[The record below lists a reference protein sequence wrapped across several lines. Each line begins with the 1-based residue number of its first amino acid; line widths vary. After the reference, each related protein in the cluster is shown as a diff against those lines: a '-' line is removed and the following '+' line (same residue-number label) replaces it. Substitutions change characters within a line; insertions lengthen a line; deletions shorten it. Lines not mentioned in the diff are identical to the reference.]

1 MAAITTRSME
11 VSTPAAPAT
20 SNRARLWVALVTVYI
35 LWGSTYLF
43 VHFMTERMPPLYM
56 AGIRFLMA
64 GTLLYSYARF
74 TGAARPTMGNWR
86 ATGLLGVLFL
96 TIANG
101 AVATAI
107 HYLPTGLTALL
118 VAMLPVFVLSF
129 NWLFFARTRPTTLAL
144 IGSAVGLLGIFVLF
158 QPGKIRLPGGPDALL
173 IGFGLTLLANVGWA
187 FGTLLT
193 PRVNTPAS
201 AALSSGMQMLTGGGI
216 MLGAA
221 LLIEPVSLL
230 SIAQAPPKAF
240 YALAYLIVF
249 GSIIGFSAF
258 SWLARNAP
266 PALASTYAYVNPIV
280 AMLLGATF
288 AGETITSQSIIGA
301 AVIIAG
307 VVLIT
312 MGRK

>member
-1 MAAITTRSME
+1 MH
-11 VSTPAAPAT
+11 VSTPIAPPT
-20 SNRARLWVALVTVYI
+20 YSRTTLWTALITVYI

-56 AGIRFLMA
+56 ASMRFLAA
-64 GTLLYSYARF
+64 GTLLYSYARL
-74 TGAARPTMGNWR
+74 TGAARPTLTNWR
-86 ATGLLGVLFL
+86 AAGLLGLLFL

-129 NWLFFARTRPTTLAL
+129 NWLFFSRSRPTNLAL
-144 IGSAVGLLGIFVLF
+144 AGSALGLLGIFVLF
-158 QPGKIRLPGGPDALL
+158 QPGKLVLPGGSDALL
-173 IGFGLTLLANVGWA
+173 IGFGLTLIANVGWA
-187 FGTLLT
+187 LGTLLA
-193 PRVNTPAS
+193 PRVNTPLS
-201 AALSSGMQMLTGGGI
+201 PALSSGMQMLTGG
-216 MLGAA
+216 AA
-221 LLIEPVSLL
+221 LLVAALLVEPVSLL

-240 YALAYLIVF
+240 YSLGYLIVF

-288 AGETITSQSIIGA
+288 AGEAITAQSLIGT

-312 MGRK
+312 IGKK

>member
-1 MAAITTRSME
+1 MQ

-20 SNRARLWVALVTVYI
+20 ANRTTLWVALITVYI

-43 VHFMTERMPPLYM
+43 VHFMTEQMPPLYM
-56 AGIRFLMA
+56 AGIRFLVA
-64 GTLLYSYARF
+64 GTLLYSYARLA
-74 TGAARPTMGNWR
+74 GAPRPSIGNWR
-86 ATGLLGVLFL
+86 ATGLLGLLFL

-129 NWLFFARTRPTTLAL
+129 DYLFFARTRPTPLAL
-144 IGSAVGLLGIFVLF
+144 IGSAVGLIGIFVLF
-158 QPGKIRLPGGPDALL
+158 QPGKITLPGGPDALL
-173 IGFGLTLLANVGWA
+173 IGFGLTIIANIGWA

-193 PRVNTPAS
+193 PRVNIPAS
-201 AALSSGMQMLTGGGI
+201 AALSSGMQMLTGGS
-216 MLGAA
+216 MLLVAA
-221 LLIEPVSLL
+221 LLTEPVSVL
-230 SIAQAPPKAF
+230 SIAQAPSKAL
-240 YALAYLIVF
+240 YSLAYLIVF
-249 GSIIGFSAF
+249 GSIIGFSTF

-266 PALASTYAYVNPIV
+266 PALASTYAYVNPVV
-280 AMLLGATF
+280 AMLLGAAF
-288 AGETITSQSIIGA
+288 AGEAITSQSLIGA

-312 MGRK
+312 MGKSGRVKE

>member
-1 MAAITTRSME
+1 MQ
-11 VSTPAAPAT
+11 VSTPAAPVT
-20 SNRARLWVALVTVYI
+20 HNRTTLWTALITVYI

-74 TGAARPTMGNWR
+74 TGAPRPTAANWR
-86 ATGLLGVLFL
+86 ATGLLGILFL

-101 AVATAI
+101 AVATAV

-129 NWLFFARTRPTTLAL
+129 NYLFFDRTRPTNLAM
-144 IGSAVGLLGIFVLF
+144 IGSGLGLVGICFLF
-158 QPGKIRLPGGPDALL
+158 QPGKITLPGGPDALL
-173 IGFGLTLLANVGWA
+173 IGFGLTIVANIGWA

-193 PRVNTPAS
+193 PRVNTPKS
-201 AALSSGMQMLTGGGI
+201 PALSSGMQMLTGGGI
-216 MLGAA
+216 MLVAG
-221 LLIEPVSLL
+221 LLIEPVSLS
-230 SIAQAPPKAF
+230 SIVQAPPKAF
-240 YALAYLIVF
+240 YSLAYLILF

-280 AMLLGATF
+280 AMMLGATF
-288 AGETITSQSIIGA
+288 AGETITSQSLIGA

-312 MGRK
+312 MGKK

>member
-1 MAAITTRSME
+1 MQ
-11 VSTPAAPAT
+11 VSTPAPPAT
-20 SNRARLWVALVTVYI
+20 SNRTTLWIALITVYI

-43 VHFMTERMPPLYM
+43 VHFMTEQMPPFYM
-56 AGIRFLMA
+56 AGVRFLTA
-64 GTLLYSYARF
+64 GTLLYGYARL
-74 TGAARPTMGNWR
+74 TGAPRPTMGNWR
-86 ATGLLGVLFL
+86 ATGLLGLLFL
-96 TIANG
+96 TVANG

-144 IGSAVGLLGIFVLF
+144 LGSAVGLIGIFILF
-158 QPGKIRLPGGPDALL
+158 QPGKIALPGGPDALL
-173 IGFGLTLLANVGWA
+173 IGFGLTIVANIGWA

-193 PRVNTPAS
+193 PRVNIPAS
-201 AALSSGMQMLTGGGI
+201 AALSSGMQMLTGGG
-216 MLGAA
+216 LLLVVA
-221 LLIEPVSLL
+221 LFLEPVSLL
-230 SIAQAPPKAF
+230 SIVQAPPKAF
-240 YALAYLIVF
+240 YSLAYLIVF
-249 GSIIGFSAF
+249 GSIIGFSTF

-280 AMLLGATF
+280 AMLLGAAF
-288 AGETITSQSIIGA
+288 AGEAITSQSLIGA

-312 MGRK
+312 MGKK

>member
-1 MAAITTRSME
+1 MQ
-11 VSTPAAPAT
+11 VSTPTAPAT
-20 SNRARLWVALVTVYI
+20 TNRTTLWVALVTVYI

-64 GTLLYSYARF
+64 GTLLYGYARL
-74 TGAARPTMGNWR
+74 TGATRPSLGNWR
-86 ATGLLGVLFL
+86 ATGLLGILFL

-129 NWLFFARTRPTTLAL
+129 NWLFFARSRPTTLAL
-144 IGSAVGLLGIFVLF
+144 VGSAVGLLGIFVLF

-173 IGFGLTLLANVGWA
+173 TGFGLTLLANIGWA
-187 FGTLLT
+187 FGTLLA

-216 MLGAA
+216 MLVAA

-288 AGETITSQSIIGA
+288 AGETITSQSLFGA

-312 MGRK
+312 MGKNNDE

>member
-1 MAAITTRSME
+1 MQ
-11 VSTPAAPAT
+11 VSTPPVTAPA
-20 SNRARLWVALVTVYI
+20 NRTTLWIALITVYI

-56 AGIRFLMA
+56 AGIRFIAA
-64 GTLLYSYARF
+64 GTLLYSYARL
-74 TGAARPTMGNWR
+74 TGAARPTWANWR

-107 HYLPTGLTALL
+107 HYLPTGLVALL
-118 VAMLPVFVLSF
+118 VAMLPVFVLTF
-129 NWLFFARTRPTTLAL
+129 NWLFFARTRPTNLAL
-144 IGSAVGLLGIFVLF
+144 AGSALGLVGVVVLF
-158 QPGKIRLPGGPDALL
+158 QPGKLVLPGGPDALL
-173 IGFGLTLLANVGWA
+173 IGFGLTMLANIGWA

-201 AALSSGMQMLTGGGI
+201 PALSSGMQMLTGGGV
-216 MLGAA
+216 MLMAA
-221 LLIEPVSLL
+221 LLTEPVSLL

-240 YALAYLIVF
+240 YSLAYLIVF

-258 SWLARNAP
+258 AWLARNAP
-266 PALASTYAYVNPIV
+266 PALASTYAYVNPVV
-280 AMLLGATF
+280 AMLLGAAF
-288 AGETITSQSIIGA
+288 AGEAISSQSLIGA

-307 VVLIT
+307 VSTL
-312 MGRK
+312 R

>member
-1 MAAITTRSME
+1 MQ
-11 VSTPAAPAT
+11 VSTPAAPTT
-20 SNRARLWVALVTVYI
+20 SNRTTLWVALITVYI

-43 VHFMTERMPPLYM
+43 VHFMTEQMPPLYM
-56 AGIRFLMA
+56 AGIRFLVA

-74 TGAARPTMGNWR
+74 TGATRPSPGNWR
-86 ATGLLGVLFL
+86 ATGLLGILFL

-101 AVATAI
+101 AVATAV

-129 NWLFFARTRPTTLAL
+129 NWLFFARTRPTNLAL
-144 IGSAVGLLGIFVLF
+144 AGSALGLAGIFVLF
-158 QPGKIRLPGGPDALL
+158 QPGKLVLPGGPDALL
-173 IGFGLTLLANVGWA
+173 IGFGLTLIANIGWA

-201 AALSSGMQMLTGGGI
+201 PALSSGMQMLTGGGL
-216 MLGAA
+216 MLVAA

-240 YALAYLIVF
+240 YSLAYLIVF

-288 AGETITSQSIIGA
+288 AGEAITSQSLIGA
-301 AVIIAG
+301 AIIIAG

-312 MGRK
+312 MGKNKM

>member
-1 MAAITTRSME
+1 MQLSRSMP
-11 VSTPAAPAT
+11 VSTPAVPIAT
-20 SNRARLWVALVTVYI
+20 NRTTLWTALITVYI

-56 AGIRFLMA
+56 ASLRFLAA
-64 GTLLYSYARF
+64 GTLLYSYARL
-74 TGAARPTMGNWR
+74 TGTPRPTLTNWR

-107 HYLPTGLTALL
+107 HHLPTGLTALL
-118 VAMLPVFVLSF
+118 VAMLPVFVLTF
-129 NWLFFARTRPTTLAL
+129 NWLFFDRTRPTTLAM
-144 IGSAVGLLGIFVLF
+144 IGSAVGLAGIFILF
-158 QPGKIRLPGGPDALL
+158 QPGKITLPGGPDALL
-173 IGFGLTLLANVGWA
+173 IGFGLTLVANIGWA
-187 FGTLLT
+187 FGTLLS

-201 AALSSGMQMLTGGGI
+201 AALSSGMQMLTGGGV
-216 MLGAA
+216 MLVAA

-230 SIAQAPPKAF
+230 SIAHAPPKAL

-280 AMLLGATF
+280 AMLLGAAF
-288 AGETITSQSIIGA
+288 AGEAITSQSLIGA

>member
-1 MAAITTRSME
+1 MH
-11 VSTPAAPAT
+11 VSTPPVAAPV
-20 SNRARLWVALVTVYI
+20 NRTTLWTALVTVYI

-56 AGIRFLMA
+56 ASIRFLVA
-64 GTLLYSYARF
+64 GVLLYSYARF
-74 TGAARPTMGNWR
+74 TGAKRPTLTNWR
-86 ATGLLGVLFL
+86 ATGLLGLLFL

-101 AVATAI
+101 AVATAV

-129 NWLFFARTRPTTLAL
+129 NWLFFARTRPTPLAL
-144 IGSAVGLLGIFVLF
+144 IGSAVGLIGIFVLF
-158 QPGKIRLPGGPDALL
+158 QPGKLVLPGGPDALL
-173 IGFGLTLLANVGWA
+173 IGFGLTLIANIGWA
-187 FGTLLT
+187 FGTLLA
-193 PRVNTPAS
+193 PRVSTPS
-201 AALSSGMQMLTGGGI
+201 SPALSSGMQMLTGGGV
-216 MLGAA
+216 MFVAA

-230 SIAQAPPKAF
+230 SITEAPLKAF
-240 YALAYLIVF
+240 YSLAYLIVF

-280 AMLLGATF
+280 AMLLGAAF
-288 AGETITSQSIIGA
+288 AGERITSQSLIGA
-301 AVIIAG
+301 AVIVAG

-312 MGRK
+312 MGKK

>member
-1 MAAITTRSME
+1 ME
-11 VSTPAAPAT
+11 VSTPAAPTT
-20 SNRARLWVALVTVYI
+20 SNRTTLWAALVTVYI

-56 AGIRFLMA
+56 AAIRFLSA
-64 GTLLYSYARF
+64 GTLLYSYARL
-74 TGAARPTMGNWR
+74 TGAPRPLMANWR
-86 ATGLLGVLFL
+86 ATGLLGLLFL

-101 AVATAI
+101 AVATAV

-129 NWLFFARTRPTTLAL
+129 NWLFFARTRPTNLAL
-144 IGSAVGLLGIFVLF
+144 AGSALGLAGIFVLF
-158 QPGKIRLPGGPDALL
+158 QPGKLVLPGGPDALL
-173 IGFGLTLLANVGWA
+173 IGFGLTLIANIGWA
-187 FGTLLT
+187 FGTLLA
-193 PRVNTPAS
+193 PRVNTPS
-201 AALSSGMQMLTGGGI
+201 SPALSSGMQMLTGGGL
-216 MLGAA
+216 MLIAA

-230 SIAQAPPKAF
+230 SIVQAPPKAF
-240 YALAYLIVF
+240 YSLAYLIVF

-280 AMLLGATF
+280 AMLLGAAF
-288 AGETITSQSIIGA
+288 AGEAITSQSLIGA

-312 MGRK
+312 MGKK

>member
-1 MAAITTRSME
+1 MQ
-11 VSTPAAPAT
+11 VSTPAAPANF
-20 SNRARLWVALVTVYI
+20 NRATLWTALITVYI

-56 AGIRFLMA
+56 AGIRFLVA

-74 TGAARPTMGNWR
+74 TGAARPTMVNWR
-86 ATGLLGVLFL
+86 ATGLLGILFL

-144 IGSAVGLLGIFVLF
+144 IGSALGLAGIFVLF
-158 QPGKIRLPGGPDALL
+158 QPGKIQLPGGPDALL

-193 PRVNTPAS
+193 PRVKTPSS

-216 MLGAA
+216 MLVAA

-280 AMLLGATF
+280 AMLLGAAF
-288 AGETITSQSIIGA
+288 AGENITSQSLLGA

-312 MGRK
+312 MGKK